1 MGDRERTALQVRI
14 SWLLI
19 VWIDA
24 HQHFFFIYHGL
35 KIFITQV
42 AAWKKQRCRFR
53 YVGRSYKL
61 FLLLELWYRIFSLI
75 FRSVLSQWES
85 VEPHAD
91 HTTYS
96 SKRLFIFQ
104 QWLEPTNL
112 NTTIRLCFNLGSSPF
127 SLRTSNSLFLN
138 VLLPW
143 RQIPKAL
150 YNVNCDRPRKRSVYA
165 NSGGVFFSSSQRWFV
180 WPG

>member
-1 MGDRERTALQVRI
+1 MIVKELPCRCVSLDNLLSELMPI
-14 SWLLI
+14 NIFFHLSWI
-19 VWIDA
+19 ENI
-24 HQHFFFIYHGL
+24 HYTSSCL
-35 KIFITQV
+35 KANSVVDSVMLAGVT
-42 AAWKKQRCRFR
+42 
-53 YVGRSYKL
+53 SY
-61 FLLLELWYRIFSLI
+61 FYCWSYGIAIFSLT
-75 FRSVLSQWES
+75 FRSVLSQLES

-104 QWLEPTNL
+104 QWLEPRNL

-150 YNVNCDRPRKRSVYA
+150 YNVNCDRPRKRSAYA
-165 NSGGVFFSSSQRWFV
+165 NSGGVFFSSSQR
-180 WPG
+180 